1 MCHAA
6 SLLLI
11 RYNITGWS
19 TRRGLEPWQK
29 TVRSFAS
36 QFLPIRSVPPSGIT
50 SGDGEFSQIPRRA
63 IHWCLDDGSSI
74 MVHGSWNTKK
84 IRLPRNRVRYV
95 SYVHVP
101 LLLAREYLCPKC
113 PQRFEQALLRPGDSG
128 RQSKDLSRVSAVG
141 ILKLAVVRVCIEPY
155 ACGVSAVAVCR

>member
-50 SGDGEFSQIPRRA
+50 SGDVEFSQIPRRA
-63 IHWCLDDGSSI
+63 IHWCLDDGPA
-74 MVHGSWNTKK
+74 SWSMEVGTLK

-101 LLLAREYLCPKC
+101 LLLAREYLSEVPPAIRAGTTSYYDQGTQGGSPRIFAGQCSTHLEA
-113 PQRFEQALLRPGDSG
+113 RSG
-128 RQSKDLSRVSAVG
+128 QSLYRA
-141 ILKLAVVRVCIEPY
+141 VRVRCLGRG
-155 ACGVSAVAVCR
+155 GV

>member
-11 RYNITGWS
+11 RYSITGWS

-50 SGDGEFSQIPRRA
+50 SDDGEFSQIPRRA
-63 IHWCLDDGSSI
+63 IHWCLDDGPA
-74 MVHGSWNTKK
+74 SWSMEVGTLK

-101 LLLAREYLCPKC
+101 LLLAREYLSEVP
-113 PQRFEQALLRPGDSG
+113 PPIRAGTTSYYDQGTQGGSPRIFRGSVQ
-128 RQSKDLSRVSAVG
+128 
-141 ILKLAVVRVCIEPY
+141 Y
-155 ACGVSAVAVCR
+155 AS

>member
-1 MCHAA
+1 MCRAA

-11 RYNITGWS
+11 RYSITGWS

-63 IHWCLDDGSSI
+63 IHWCLDVGPASWSMEVGTLKRYGSPGIAYDMYHMFMFHSSWLGSI
-74 MVHGSWNTKK
+74 
-84 IRLPRNRVRYV
+84 
-95 SYVHVP
+95 
-101 LLLAREYLCPKC
+101 CPKC

-128 RQSKDLSRVSAVG
+128 RQSKDLSRVSAVR

>member
-11 RYNITGWS
+11 RYSITGWS

-50 SGDGEFSQIPRRA
+50 SDDGEFSQIPRRT
-63 IHWCLDDGSSI
+63 IHWRLDDGPASWSMEVGTLKDTAPQESRTI
-74 MVHGSWNTKK
+74 CIICSCSTPPGQGVSVSEVPPAIQAGTTTTRALREAVQGSFAGQCSTHLEA
-84 IRLPRNRVRYV
+84 RSGQSLYRAVRVRC
-95 SYVHVP
+95 
-101 LLLAREYLCPKC
+101 L
-113 PQRFEQALLRPGDSG
+113 G
-128 RQSKDLSRVSAVG
+128 RG
-141 ILKLAVVRVCIEPY
+141 
-155 ACGVSAVAVCR
+155 GV

>member
-29 TVRSFAS
+29 TVRSYAS

-50 SGDGEFSQIPRRA
+50 SDDGEFSQVPRRA
-63 IHWCLDDGSSI
+63 IHWRLDDGPA
-74 MVHGSWNTKK
+74 SWSKEVGTLK

-101 LLLAREYLCPKC
+101 LLLAREYLSEVP
-113 PQRFEQALLRPGDSG
+113 PAIRAGTTTARGLREAVQGSFAG
-128 RQSKDLSRVSAVG
+128 QCSTHLEARSCQSMYRA
-141 ILKLAVVRVCIEPY
+141 VRVRCLGR
-155 ACGVSAVAVCR
+155 CGV

>member
-11 RYNITGWS
+11 RYSITGWS

-36 QFLPIRSVPPSGIT
+36 QFLPIRNVPPSGIT
-50 SGDGEFSQIPRRA
+50 SNDGEFSQIPRRT
-63 IHWCLDDGSSI
+63 IHWRLDDGPA
-74 MVHGSWNTKK
+74 SWSMEVGTLK

>member
-50 SGDGEFSQIPRRA
+50 SDDGEFSQIPRRA
-63 IHWCLDDGSSI
+63 IHWRLDDGPA
-74 MVHGSWNTKK
+74 SWSMEVGTLK

-113 PQRFEQALLRPGDSG
+113 PQRFEQALPPTTTRGLREAVQGSFAGQCSTHLEARSG
-128 RQSKDLSRVSAVG
+128 QSLYRA
-141 ILKLAVVRVCIEPY
+141 VRVRCLGR
-155 ACGVSAVAVCR
+155 CGV

>member
-29 TVRSFAS
+29 PVRSFAS

-50 SGDGEFSQIPRRA
+50 SDDGEFSQIPRRA
-63 IHWCLDDGSSI
+63 IHWCLDDGPA
-74 MVHGSWNTKK
+74 SWSMEVGTLK

-101 LLLAREYLCPKC
+101 LLLAREYLSEVP
-113 PQRFEQALLRPGDSG
+113 PAIRAGTTTTRGLREAVQGCFAGQCSTHLEARSG
-128 RQSKDLSRVSAVG
+128 QSMYRA
-141 ILKLAVVRVCIEPY
+141 VRVRCLGR
-155 ACGVSAVAVCR
+155 CGV